1 MSEKKVKIIL
11 DDEVIEYTLEENKSL
26 LLEVQN
32 VSNQLRVNKKEKL
45 DRLSNNF
52 EQIQFNQPSHDS
64 ENVTYKPKQR
74 GSSIYEVL
82 NNKNDIE
89 NAINDVS
96 QNDNKKETHTGEE
109 NNTQEEHSQTLSES
123 LKEIQ
128 ENKSNDDEPNE
139 AYKDMVSELYKE
151 LADDTKKT
159 NA

>member
-32 VSNQLRVNKKEKL
+32 VSNQLRVHKKEKL

-52 EQIQFNQPSHDS
+52 EQIQFNQPNNDS
-64 ENVTYKPKQR
+64 ENKTFKPKQR

-82 NNKNDIE
+82 NSKNDNESSTI
-89 NAINDVS
+89 DVS
-96 QNDNKKETHTGEE
+96 QNKNSNTGEE
-109 NNTQEEHSQTLSES
+109 NKVAEEQPKTLSQS
-123 LKEIQ
+123 LKEVQ
-128 ENKSNDDEPNE
+128 ESKVTDNESNES
-139 AYKDMVSELYKE
+139 YKDMVSELYQE

>member
-32 VSNQLRVNKKEKL
+32 VSNQLRVHKKEKL

-52 EQIQFNQPSHDS
+52 EQIQFNQPNNDS
-64 ENVTYKPKQR
+64 DNIRFKPQQR

-82 NNKNDIE
+82 NSKSDNESSTI
-89 NAINDVS
+89 DVS
-96 QNDNKKETHTGEE
+96 QNKNSNTGEE
-109 NNTQEEHSQTLSES
+109 NKVAEEQPKTLSQS
-123 LKEIQ
+123 LKEVQ
-128 ENKSNDDEPNE
+128 ESKVTDNESNES
-139 AYKDMVSELYKE
+139 YKDMVSELYQE